1 MRYRVKIL
9 GWGNTVLSRW
19 RKQQWTQLRIN
30 LLNYCQEHQE
40 KFTQLKNP
48 CIAPNSNENLENW
61 SRITTLIVGDT
72 MLALRKGEFQR
83 QIESLELDTSLEKR
97 LMALTII
104 SRHEFIKKSWKN
116 RTYLPLYVSQP
127 RKFSLVRCLLCWFLW
142 LPWINIISKLIHA
155 KHKPKIVQ

>member
-9 GWGNTVLSRW
+9 GWGNTVLSGW

-104 SRHEFIKKSWKN
+104 SRDEFIKKILKKP
-116 RTYLPLYVSQP
+116 YLSTIICQSTQKVFTCEVFVILVSLT
-127 RKFSLVRCLLCWFLW
+127 SMD
-142 LPWINIISKLIHA
+142 
-155 KHKPKIVQ
+155 